1 MTTTTPGEHSSTEF
15 RTLPLAEM
23 QAIVSRFDER
33 FFAAQRAAAPTKEW
47 VRKALRREGSPRCP
61 AWLRRLS
68 TDVIVR
74 YGDDL
79 AELYCRFPD
88 DVVRVRPYEPTIG
101 YQPLER
107 EDQIDDVQAMM
118 QAAEWTDEWGTRW
131 AHAFGG
137 VGATAVDH
145 PIKEWAE
152 LGDYLAHRLPDPHA
166 PGRLA
171 RARALLADHGERN
184 YCMGMLPLAL
194 FERLHCL
201 RGMENTF
208 YDFCEHEKEVTRLC
222 EALTDYLVQLI
233 RDFCQTSISAICLTD
248 DWGSQQGLLISS
260 PMWRKFFGAH
270 YRRIFAEIHRWD
282 KDVIFHSC
290 GNVMQILPD
299 LIEAGID
306 VLDPVQPAAMDLND
320 VACAFGGKVAF
331 SGGIDDQRLETAT
344 PQQVRDEVQRALT
357 TLGRPFGNAYLV
369 GPANVITP
377 TVPFENI
384 QALFEACRAT

>member
-1 MTTTTPGEHSSTEF
+1 MIATSAGKNSEF

-23 QAIVSRFDER
+23 KAIVSRFDNR
-33 FFAAQRAAAPTKEW
+33 VLSAQWASPPTKHR
-47 VRKALRREGSPRCP
+47 VRKALRRHGSEQCP

-88 DVVRVRPYEPTIG
+88 DVIRVHPYEQTVG
-101 YQPLER
+101 YQPPER
-107 EDQIDDVQAMM
+107 KDRIDDVQAMM

-145 PIKEWAE
+145 PIKEWSE
-152 LGDYLAHRLPDPHA
+152 LDDYLAHRMPDPHA
-166 PGRLA
+166 PGRLE
-171 RARALLADHGERN
+171 RARALLADHGERR

-194 FERLHCL
+194 FERFHCL

-208 YDFCEHEKEVTRLC
+208 YDFCEHEAEVARLS
-222 EALTDYLVQLI
+222 EALTEYLVQLI
-233 RDFCQTSISAICLTD
+233 RDFCQTSISAVCLTD
-248 DWGSQQGLLISS
+248 DWGSQQGLLIS
-260 PMWRKFFGAH
+260 PAMWRKFFGAH

-306 VLDPVQPAAMDLND
+306 VVDPVQPMAMDLND
-320 VACAFGGKVAF
+320 VARSFGRKVAF
-331 SGGIDDQRLETAT
+331 SGGINDQRLETAT
-344 PQQVRDEVQRALT
+344 PQQVRNEVEHALA
-357 TLGRPFGNAYLV
+357 TLGKPFGNAYLV

-384 QALFEACRAT
+384 QALVEACHNG